1 MKKRSRRFCGNI
13 PEREGASLRASFD
26 VEGVEWRMYEI
37 PQPEMSSWTDY
48 KVIATK
54 SITGKANY
62 WIGANRTTGA
72 ITRSKQAGQ
81 MATGRPALY
90 AAVEACLSAL
100 DLA

>member
-1 MKKRSRRFCGNI
+1 M
-13 PEREGASLRASFD
+13 
-26 VEGVEWRMYEI
+26 EGVEWRMYEI
-37 PQPEMSSWTDY
+37 PQPETSSWTGY
-48 KVIATK
+48 KVLATK